1 MIYKIIDNITP
12 ISFQNKIKHIL
23 NDINFPWYFSNTIA
37 KNPNNFKYNSNV
49 IDAPGFTNS
58 LWNSLP
64 NEQQS
69 NLFHIVSTILYFFE
83 EKTNFKIKEI
93 IRIRIRKTIQYPG
106 HDENKFT
113 PPHVDL
119 ENVDKYYSLVYYVD
133 DSDGDT
139 FLFKNKYEEGKS
151 VLYGDETEL
160 LVRVPPKKGRA
171 LFFDGKTYHSGNC
184 PINYQSR
191 TIINFDF
198 TLQNNI

>member
-1 MIYKIIDNITP
+1 MTYKIINNIVP
-12 ISFQNKIKHIL
+12 VSFQNQMEFIL
-23 NDINFPWYFSNTIA
+23 DDITFPWYFSKTIA
-37 KNPNNFKYNSNV
+37 KNENNLKYNLNV
-49 IDAPGFTNS
+49 IDAPGFTHSVFNS
-58 LWNSLP
+58 EL
-64 NEQQS
+64 NEQKTS
-69 NLFHIVSTILYFFE
+69 LFHIVCTILYFFE

-93 IRIRIRKTIQYPG
+93 IRIRIRKTVQYPG
-106 HDENKFT
+106 HNHNKFT
-113 PPHVDL
+113 PAHVDL

-184 PINYQSR
+184 PISYQKR

-198 TLQNNI
+198 TLQ